1 MRTNPRPALGSANRG
16 DAAGRWQARRL
27 PAQARPP
34 EEQVTGRC
42 LCTLF
47 RIMVED
53 LEKELLQTRKSLER
67 QIEEGSASCN
77 VRDAFDRIARI
88 RKGDD
93 PDDTLVQRGE
103 A

>member
-1 MRTNPRPALGSANRG
+1 
-16 DAAGRWQARRL
+16 
-27 PAQARPP
+27 
-34 EEQVTGRC
+34 
-42 LCTLF
+42 
-47 RIMVED
+47 MVED